1 MNSFLLSK
9 ALHIVNR
16 TVFEAKGLT
25 ENQEQLMFSSADAA
39 LNLEPASLED
49 IVNTHL
55 FDFPVGDELLLSAIT
70 TKNNRLKATMAALV
84 REMNSALGG
93 KLQAGEEFYS
103 LISEKLKGRVISSA
117 IVSKPRKTGQ
127 FAVITAL
134 IPLSDGQSISI
145 IFYAPDDD
153 PLKIN
158 ETDTLIAFRFL
169 LNKRDITH
177 IVAPIE
183 GKDLSLK
190 QTCANLAELAL
201 KNTDKFTA
209 NKEKSNA
216 EAATLL
222 SIQEQTEA
230 ALNEA
235 NQIADQAD
243 EKSTQIPELNNSIA
257 DLNEKLKRNTE
268 ANRLLEI
275 EINSRRVI
283 EPQGNGPLDKKEQA
297 TNDSNSL
304 ANNISAQEQLHVDLM
319 RDHGYEVTFNDKDG
333 YVITEPSGKENKAGT
348 AYSYF
353 KELVATY
360 AGRIQAEIANG
371 QIAEENKDKP
381 RNQNKNYS
389 HLLESYKP
397 INGTSF
403 NKMKAVD
410 IEDGKKHAIVYDEYT
425 SATVYR
431 NDSKVAIDF
440 YIAGGLVKA
449 TEEYIN
455 IVNAKNAGNES
466 LFRLQ
471 DTIRQRFIDNDY
483 TQEELDSIEKI
494 KQERN
499 EPKAIK
505 PVLEPNE
512 PGRIYKQAD
521 RVTIGDGRYTIER
534 IDIGAKTATFASSDG
549 SERFTLS
556 KPELDGKDL
565 LIDGIHSEFDL
576 KGKLSLADELKP
588 LISHLSTVKWFD
600 QKGKPTFDLFDD
612 VYDTLLVEG
621 YSMDAARLKAQEF
634 KNQIHM
640 GEIDYFADILGQSK
654 NNNVDPAPN
663 AEPEPQS
670 APESNTFVSVMTMPR
685 VKTAIANVKADG
697 NNDIAS
703 SLSTIEKI
711 DNGQMP
717 GMDRALFVQSI
728 TGKIKR
734 IHKNGEQSKVDNAL
748 TMISEY
754 NTFSDKPAI
763 TNRNA
768 IWKLGEVVNIQE
780 AGSLESDA
788 EQRIKNSE
796 EVTAQKA
803 NFWYGMRVR
812 PFSIGSQPDN
822 NAAYIDQTEALTKFA
837 DKNIEESDVRYGAV
851 AYQDRLTDDQV
862 DHYNLTDLSI
872 DANADMELGE
882 SSVGDAI
889 SDWANANG
897 NDKLRVPQSLAD
909 ELKNTLSSHYE
920 SGGSLNAM
928 QKSGLS
934 DYLRDQEAFKN
945 RKEEP
950 NEYKKWV
957 ASINAVPLNI
967 LHEYVDMFVSHEEA
981 PKEDAANEVQ
991 ASADSQLISKLNPS
1005 DFESGS
1011 IYNKEK
1017 LTDLTEIAK
1026 RIRKDIAGLK
1036 KSGKIPSET
1045 KISVKKSSGRSIDLT
1060 LTGFSSNVP
1069 MFDTEWLSM
1078 RAAGDDLTGRGYSS
1092 EMESLIKYV
1101 NALVDQ
1107 YNYDNSEPMTDYFDV
1122 NFYGGRLD
1130 VEYQLKNEALERESN
1145 QLQASNENGL
1155 DSIYRNSSEETKSFL
1170 SLIQAH
1176 TDFTVKEGPQAITL
1190 PTGKVINVDID
1201 LDSFELVI
1209 DDVKERLDSDLEQ
1222 KAINVLNP
1230 FIGWESGNT
1239 YFAPNGDAGT
1249 IKAKAQLTQY
1259 QPTQNGDGF
1268 YGDKYSIV
1276 HHGLPIK
1283 ENEMRIFPTFKDG
1296 AYKLS
1301 LYKNE
1306 ALISDISDVN
1316 DLEMNVITLLDLTT
1330 KYPGKES
1337 DMNANPEL
1345 QKHLDV
1351 ISDITNGKITE
1362 HNDALVKLKAAGEY
1376 IQANDLVDEY
1386 EADISSA
1393 ADVITALMKAA
1404 MSAIN

>member
-103 LISEKLKGRVISSA
+103 LIGEKLKGRVISSA

-177 IVAPIE
+177 IVAPLE

-235 NQIADQAD
+235 NQIAEQAD

-257 DLNEKLKRNTE
+257 DLNEKLERNTE

-275 EINSRRVI
+275 EINNRRVA
-283 EPQGNGPLDKKEQA
+283 EPD
-297 TNDSNSL
+297 
-304 ANNISAQEQLHVDLM
+304 NN
-319 RDHGYEVTFNDKDG
+319 
-333 YVITEPSGKENKAGT
+333 
-348 AYSYF
+348 
-353 KELVATY
+353 ATY
-360 AGRIQAEIANG
+360 IEQYEGPFNTSDFHSVGWLNRGDGDVNLNLVQNG
-371 QIAEENKDKP
+371 KQDPIVVPVSLDEFNETKEDKALMMKLAVAKLNEMNNLRAVKD
-381 RNQNKNYS
+381 
-389 HLLESYKP
+389 E
-397 INGTSF
+397 G
-403 NKMKAVD
+403 A
-410 IEDGKKHAIVYDEYT
+410 
-425 SATVYR
+425 
-431 NDSKVAIDF
+431 
-440 YIAGGLVKA
+440 
-449 TEEYIN
+449 
-455 IVNAKNAGNES
+455 VNA
-466 LFRLQ
+466 
-471 DTIRQRFIDNDY
+471 T
-483 TQEELDSIEKI
+483 
-494 KQERN
+494 
-499 EPKAIK
+499 
-505 PVLEPNE
+505 
-512 PGRIYKQAD
+512 
-521 RVTIGDGRYTIER
+521 
-534 IDIGAKTATFASSDG
+534 
-549 SERFTLS
+549 
-556 KPELDGKDL
+556 
-565 LIDGIHSEFDL
+565 
-576 KGKLSLADELKP
+576 KL
-588 LISHLSTVKWFD
+588 
-600 QKGKPTFDLFDD
+600 
-612 VYDTLLVEG
+612 
-621 YSMDAARLKAQEF
+621 M
-634 KNQIHM
+634 
-640 GEIDYFADILGQSK
+640 
-654 NNNVDPAPN
+654 
-663 AEPEPQS
+663 
-670 APESNTFVSVMTMPR
+670 PESNTFVSVMTMPR
-685 VKTAIANVKADG
+685 VKTAIANVKSDG
-697 NNDIAS
+697 NSDIAS

-711 DNGQMP
+711 DNEQMP
-717 GMDRALFVQSI
+717 GMDRSLFVQSI
-728 TGKIKR
+728 TGKVKR
-734 IHKNGEQSKVDNAL
+734 MHKNGEQSKVDNAL
-748 TMISEY
+748 TMINEY

-780 AGSLESDA
+780 GDSLEGDT

-796 EVTAQKA
+796 EVTDQKA

-837 DKNIEESDVRYGAV
+837 DKNIQESDVRYGAI

-882 SSVGDAI
+882 SSVGDVI

-897 NDKLRVPQSLAD
+897 NDQLRVPQSLAD

-981 PKEDAANEVQ
+981 PKEDVAEDVADEVQ

-1045 KISVKKSSGRSIDLT
+1045 KISVKKSSGRAIDLT
-1060 LTGFSSNVP
+1060 LTGFSSDVP
-1069 MFDTEWLSM
+1069 MFDTEWLSK
-1078 RAAGDDLTGRGYSS
+1078 RSAGDDLTGRGYSS

-1107 YNYDNSEPMTDYFDV
+1107 YNYDNSEPMTDDFDV

-1145 QLQASNENGL
+1145 QL
-1155 DSIYRNSSEETKSFL
+1155 
-1170 SLIQAH
+1170 
-1176 TDFTVKEGPQAITL
+1176 
-1190 PTGKVINVDID
+1190 
-1201 LDSFELVI
+1201 
-1209 DDVKERLDSDLEQ
+1209 
-1222 KAINVLNP
+1222 
-1230 FIGWESGNT
+1230 
-1239 YFAPNGDAGT
+1239 
-1249 IKAKAQLTQY
+1249 
-1259 QPTQNGDGF
+1259 
-1268 YGDKYSIV
+1268 
-1276 HHGLPIK
+1276 
-1283 ENEMRIFPTFKDG
+1283 
-1296 AYKLS
+1296 
-1301 LYKNE
+1301 
-1306 ALISDISDVN
+1306 
-1316 DLEMNVITLLDLTT
+1316 
-1330 KYPGKES
+1330 KYPEEES

-1351 ISDITNGKITE
+1351 ISDITNGKITD